1 MELFNSLI
9 QDTKTLLEQG
19 SPRVWEFS
27 ERDCWHE
34 IGSSELVLQKDAA
47 YEMGAAGKGSAN
59 YVLFTSSPKLV
70 DKDQVLLY
78 GPDLKDIKGDCDFAR
93 IVLLRVGVLDD
104 DNDKVYR
111 ILKDIEFAKYHVYP
125 EGYMV
130 RMSPENYREQV
141 RVSKTAIKRGA
152 SFRGIGADYI
162 RAYKKDENVLNVV
175 TLGKIVDEWDNAYPT
190 VRNLHMGALGVTLGT
205 AIGLAL
211 ALPHRKVLCID
222 SDGSILLDPGA
233 MMVMGNRRPNNLIE
247 IVWDNESYDS
257 LYTNPPLPTQTRWN
271 VDLAAMAAGA
281 GVPNTATV
289 RTYEEFDNV
298 FDVALASNETWFI
311 VVKDDLTPP
320 AQPLKR
326 RVQDGIEGKYQFLR
340 YIEQSEG
347 KKIKPPCAVL

>member
-1 MELFNSLI
+1 MNRFECMKRL
-9 QDTKTLLEQG
+9 
-19 SPRVWEFS
+19 
-27 ERDCWHE
+27 
-34 IGSSELVLQKDAA
+34 AA
-47 YEMGAAGKGSAN
+47 
-59 YVLFTSSPKLV
+59 KL
-70 DKDQVLLY
+70 
-78 GPDLKDIKGDCDFAR
+78 
-93 IVLLRVGVLDD
+93 
-104 DNDKVYR
+104 
-111 ILKDIEFAKYHVYP
+111 
-125 EGYMV
+125 
-130 RMSPENYREQV
+130 
-141 RVSKTAIKRGA
+141 
-152 SFRGIGADYI
+152 
-162 RAYKKDENVLNVV
+162 DENVLNVV
-175 TLGKIVDEWDNAYPT
+175 TLGKIVDEWDNAYPS

-281 GVPNTATV
+281 GVPNTAIV